1 VSTQQSELEQILQ
14 PLEALMVTAPPPDPE
29 RERIYSMAESLDAQL
44 QRMAEDLRVKIT
56 IF

>member
-1 VSTQQSELEQILQ
+1 
-14 PLEALMVTAPPPDPE
+14 MVTAPPPDPE